1 MNDFLSDLVKTLGDE
16 HTTIASDEKSSAEF
30 SGTVDTGSYVL
41 NAVLSGSI
49 YGGVPNNKVTA
60 FAGGSATGKTFFVL
74 GGVTQFLKENPDAGV
89 VYCDTEAAVT
99 KDMIHR
105 FIFRYIFS
113 LFANY
118 HP

>member
-49 YGGVPNNKVTA
+49 YGGVPNNKVTV
-60 FAGGSATGKTFFVL
+60 FAGETATGKTLEEHGLHIIDVVL
-74 GGVTQFLKENPDAGV
+74 ESTAHLIANPVGM
-89 VYCDTEAAVT
+89 
-99 KDMIHR
+99 KIHYDR
-105 FIFRYIFS
+105 IVALS
-113 LFANY
+113 NQLNL
-118 HP
+118 